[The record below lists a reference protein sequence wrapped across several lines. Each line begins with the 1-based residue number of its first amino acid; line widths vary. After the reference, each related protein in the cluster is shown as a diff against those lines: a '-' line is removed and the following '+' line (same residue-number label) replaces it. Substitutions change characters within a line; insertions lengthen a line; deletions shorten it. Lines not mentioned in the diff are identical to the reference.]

1 MPLQNTFAFVTKLQ
15 EYRAKLDHLPLQ
27 RLTRF
32 RWHLVTQ
39 LVRERNYFL
48 NQLFL
53 KFSAFGKGQP
63 FSDTFGATAVAVI
76 EEFMTPDVGSRG
88 YPLRSPHL
96 NLIERLWHY
105 MRDNMTR
112 SYFYVKLRE
121 QCEAI
126 VKWLETLPIERFLSL
141 MGLSP

>member
-76 EEFMTPDVGSRG
+76 EEFMTPDVFGVSGVSLENSTFESDR
-88 YPLRSPHL
+88 
-96 NLIERLWHY
+96 
-105 MRDNMTR
+105 
-112 SYFYVKLRE
+112 
-121 QCEAI
+121 AI
-126 VKWLETLPIERFLSL
+126 MALYAR
-141 MGLSP
+141 